1 MIVLVT
7 GFSNAFRLEIPEK
20 ISGNYQVI
28 GYDNTIIA
36 TISANNQT
44 NNQRLCWKKLRLCF
58 VFCRYSSQV
67 DLR

>member
-36 TISANNQT
+36 TISANNQKWEIAFV
-44 NNQRLCWKKLRLCF
+44 NNNKLYKNILF
-58 VFCRYSSQV
+58 EF
-67 DLR
+67 